1 MKTTKMHSL
10 SKMFGL
16 RICKSGEFIER
27 IETPHNKVSLLATGD
42 ETEICK
48 QTVKQGGRFIMYP
61 LEGWEALEWLYI
73 LGGKLRWDG
82 PNGPLFL
89 RGGDYVT
96 IRFIEEP
103 AIFYAETDVELIYVS
118 SRPNFES
125 MSKKAKELTNLAVS
139 VEEKDGYTADHC
151 RRISNLAVRV
161 GEQLK
166 LTRTRQRVLFQGAF
180 LHDIGKVGVPDHIL
194 GKPGPLTDAEWQ
206 IMKRHPTFGRARVE
220 STYLHEAAPIIEQHH
235 ERLDGSG
242 YPKGLSGDDIML
254 ESRIVAVVDSYDAM
268 TTDRP
273 YRKAL
278 TKEAAIAEI
287 KRGSGVIYD
296 PAVVD
301 AFLSVLDKEDIS

>member
-1 MKTTKMHSL
+1 MHGL
-10 SKMFGL
+10 SKLFGL
-16 RICKSGEFIER
+16 RVCRSGDFIER
-27 IETPHNKVSLLATGD
+27 VETPNNQVLLLAAGD

-48 QTVKQGGRFIMYP
+48 QTVRQGGRFIMYP

-73 LGGKLRWDG
+73 LRGKLRWDSPHG
-82 PNGPLFL
+82 PEIL
-89 RGGDYVT
+89 RSGAYVT
-96 IRFIEEP
+96 MRFIEEP
-103 AIFYAETDVELIYVS
+103 AIFYAETQVDLIYVS

-151 RRISNLAVRV
+151 RRISDLAVKV
-161 GEQLK
+161 GERLK

-180 LHDIGKVGVPDHIL
+180 LHDIGKVGIPDHIL

-206 IMKRHPTFGRARVE
+206 IMKRHPMFGRARVE

-235 ERLDGSG
+235 ERFNGSG
-242 YPKGLSGDDIML
+242 YPKGLRGDDILL

-278 TKEAAIAEI
+278 TKDAAIAEI
-287 KRGSGVIYD
+287 QRGSGGLYD

-301 AFLSVLDKEDIS
+301 AFLGVWEERA